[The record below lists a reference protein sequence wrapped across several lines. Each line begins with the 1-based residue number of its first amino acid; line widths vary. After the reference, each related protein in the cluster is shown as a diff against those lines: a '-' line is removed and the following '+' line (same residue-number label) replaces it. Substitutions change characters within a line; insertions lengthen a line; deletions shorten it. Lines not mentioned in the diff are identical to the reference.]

1 MAIATFGAGCF
12 WGVEEV
18 FRTEDG
24 VLETNVGY
32 MGGTTANPTY
42 QDVCSSATGHAE
54 VVQVKFDPSKVDYGR
69 LVDLFFENH
78 NPTQLNR
85 QGPDVGTQYRSV
97 IFYQDESQKSVAEQK
112 KSELIAS
119 EQFKKPIVT
128 AIEPAQDYWPA
139 EDYHQKYLLKRGLT
153 SCHI

>member
-112 KSELIAS
+112 RAELIAS
-119 EQFKKPIVT
+119 ERFKKPIVT